1 MAHKI
6 GNVDRQEGTFQAW
19 HGLTDVK
26 KVIQLATCWLA
37 KWDVEKRPM
46 REPDGSE
53 SEYCRIVCTDD
64 PSLKIGKPVHCE
76 TYGMIS
82 NADFLQICEDS
93 MSEIQGATVE
103 SVGSVCDRGRIFV
116 SVKVPDLKELTAA
129 GRKFEPYLNF
139 ISSHDLSAPF
149 IVNASNI
156 CVVCNNTFG
165 MELHDATN
173 KVFRVRVPH
182 TKNASKRLEKIPELV
197 NAYVGTQARFAS
209 LLDTMETKEVSVGDA
224 ERFFT
229 GLLTVKDENE
239 AKRFLVKTP
248 ARDALELS
256 TRRTNQIDRL
266 VDLFRS
272 GAGNDGND
280 RSDLFSAATDYYSHE
295 SSGGDDA
302 MKQVASS
309 EFGSGATMKTR
320 VFNVLS
326 DDRMTKDLIDIGG
339 LVISAN

>member
-93 MSEIQGATVE
+93 MGEIQGATVE

-139 ISSHDLSAPF
+139 ISSHDL
-149 IVNASNI
+149 
-156 CVVCNNTFG
+156 C
-165 MELHDATN
+165 L
-173 KVFRVRVPH
+173 
-182 TKNASKRLEKIPELV
+182 
-197 NAYVGTQARFAS
+197 GTIYTTPKC
-209 LLDTMETKEVSVGDA
+209 LK
-224 ERFFT
+224 
-229 GLLTVKDENE
+229 LTVKSMVVG
-239 AKRFLVKTP
+239 FLGMLTIRHVL
-248 ARDALELS
+248 LEL
-256 TRRTNQIDRL
+256 I
-266 VDLFRS
+266 
-272 GAGNDGND
+272 
-280 RSDLFSAATDYYSHE
+280 
-295 SSGGDDA
+295 
-302 MKQVASS
+302 
-309 EFGSGATMKTR
+309 
-320 VFNVLS
+320 
-326 DDRMTKDLIDIGG
+326 
-339 LVISAN
+339 